1 MKTIVVLS
9 VLLALI
15 TAIAFGQQDKGDGW
29 EYLAVKV
36 PAAETL
42 QTEFKGRSKVD
53 ARIKK
58 RTDIDSLGE
67 DGWELVSVVPESGSY
82 VCFSSAA
89 GDAAHRTRESRRQAE
104 AEPERFPPSS
114 MTPIH
119 PPGACVSPAPRTAA

>member
-1 MKTIVVLS
+1 MKIILALS
-9 VLLALI
+9 FLFALI
-15 TAIAFGQQDKGDGW
+15 TAIAFGQDHKGDSW

-36 PAAETL
+36 PAVETL

-82 VCFSSAA
+82 VCFFKK
-89 GDAAHRTRESRRQAE
+89 RR
-104 AEPERFPPSS
+104 
-114 MTPIH
+114 
-119 PPGACVSPAPRTAA
+119 